1 MNPRTLFLPAALTAA
16 GTASAQ
22 PAQTQPNIVVI
33 LADDLGFSD
42 PGCFGG
48 EIETPVLDRL
58 AAEGL
63 RLTQLYNSGRSCP
76 SRACLLTGLYPHRV
90 GIGEMVRDHREAWPE
105 GYRGYR
111 QDNNL
116 TIAEALRTA
125 GYHTA
130 MAGKWHMGKAYT
142 PVDCGFDDFYGFL
155 NGAMSY
161 WNPERYVRLPETAPR
176 REYARGD
183 F

>member
-58 AAEGL
+58 ACASRSSTIRAAAVL
-63 RLTQLYNSGRSCP
+63 RGP
-76 SRACLLTGLYPHRV
+76 AC
-90 GIGEMVRDHREAWPE
+90 
-105 GYRGYR
+105 
-111 QDNNL
+111 
-116 TIAEALRTA
+116 
-125 GYHTA
+125 
-130 MAGKWHMGKAYT
+130 
-142 PVDCGFDDFYGFL
+142 
-155 NGAMSY
+155 
-161 WNPERYVRLPETAPR
+161 
-176 REYARGD
+176 
-183 F
+183 

>member
-63 RLTQLYNSGRSCP
+63 DLGRWADAERLLLSSLPAAQAGDSGVGAP
-76 SRACLLTGLYPHRV
+76 ELL
-90 GIGEMVRDHREAWPE
+90 E
-105 GYRGYR
+105 GW
-111 QDNNL
+111 DSVV
-116 TIAEALRTA
+116 LR
-125 GYHTA
+125 
-130 MAGKWHMGKAYT
+130 
-142 PVDCGFDDFYGFL
+142 
-155 NGAMSY
+155 
-161 WNPERYVRLPETAPR
+161 RRL
-176 REYARGD
+176 
-183 F
+183 